1 MSSYLSRTIV
11 GGAAMVIALSG
22 LAACGSSDD
31 GGDGGSGD
39 KSADAKIK
47 AACKLD
53 SPPTSEAEAPE
64 AGTAGKASGKVGA
77 ILPDTT
83 SSTRYTLYDAPLL
96 TKSLKAGGLTPDVQ
110 NAQGDKNKFSSIAQ
124 NMIGDGSK
132 VLIIDSID
140 AASGAGVEAQADK
153 AGVKVIDYDR
163 PNLGGSAPYYVSF
176 DNEEVGKL
184 QAQTMVD
191 CLDAQGIKK
200 PKIIM
205 MNGGTDVDNNAVL
218 FQKGAHA
225 VLDPLQDEGKLTIE
239 QEATVKG
246 WKVENAAPAFNQAL
260 TASNGEVQGVL
271 AANDDIAGA
280 VIGVLKNQGL
290 DGHVVVTG
298 QDAGVAGVQN
308 IITGKQSMT
317 IFKDVSLEAN
327 AASQLAIALMGG
339 KDPADAGLKVA
350 PFEDPEKPDRKF
362 EALLLPTQVITQANV
377 QDIIDAGAL
386 KADEICKGIES
397 DCEKLGIS

>member
-22 LAACGSSDD
+22 LAACGSDD

-39 KSADAKIK
+39 KSAETKIT

-96 TKSLKAGGLTPDVQ
+96 TKALKAGGLTPDVQ
-110 NAQGDKNKFSSIAQ
+110 NAQGDKNKFASIAQ

-191 CLDAQGIKK
+191 CLDAQDIKK

-218 FQKGAHA
+218 FQKGAHS
-225 VLDPLQDEGKLTIE
+225 VLDPLAGR
-239 QEATVKG
+239 G
-246 WKVENAAPAFNQAL
+246 QADHR
-260 TASNGEVQGVL
+260 AGGHRQGL
-271 AANDDIAGA
+271 AASRTLPRPSTRRSPRPT
-280 VIGVLKNQGL
+280 VR
-290 DGHVVVTG
+290 
-298 QDAGVAGVQN
+298 
-308 IITGKQSMT
+308 SR
-317 IFKDVSLEAN
+317 
-327 AASQLAIALMGG
+327 ASSRPTTTS
-339 KDPADAGLKVA
+339 PARSSA
-350 PFEDPEKPDRKF
+350 
-362 EALLLPTQVITQANV
+362 
-377 QDIIDAGAL
+377 
-386 KADEICKGIES
+386 C
-397 DCEKLGIS
+397 

>member
-1 MSSYLSRTIV
+1 MASPPVAPT
-11 GGAAMVIALSG
+11 
-22 LAACGSSDD
+22 SDG
-31 GGDGGSGD
+31 GGDGGSSD
-39 KSADAKIK
+39 DTKIT

-53 SPPTSEAEAPE
+53 GPPTSAAEAPE
-64 AGTAGKASGKVGA
+64 EGTAGKARGKVGA

-96 TKSLKAGGLTPDVQ
+96 TKALKEGGLTPDVQ
-110 NAQGDKNKFSSIAQ
+110 NAQGDKNKFASIAQ

-191 CLDAQGIKK
+191 CLDAQDIKK

-218 FQKGAHA
+218 FQKGAHS
-225 VLDPLQDEGKLTIE
+225 VLDPLEADGKLTIE

-246 WKVENAAPAFNQAL
+246 WLVENAAPAFNQAL
-260 TASNGEVQGVL
+260 TASDGEVQGVL
-271 AANDDIAGA
+271 AANDDIANA

-308 IITGKQSMT
+308 VVTGKQSMT

-339 KDPADAGLKVA
+339 KDPATAGLKLE

-386 KADEICKGIES
+386 KADEICKGIEE